1 MCFEEIIPDK
11 FHENLSTVQS
21 RHLQEKPWGKQPVT
35 GGELYTALLSWNIS
49 SLKWRGVLIILKGT
63 YICYIWMCHIYTS
76 VTCVYTLII
85 WHASCKKKFMLVALL
100 SLEFCGT
107 WRTVKEIPPDQYQLW
122 QEECLRKQGRLPWE
136 VSESGT
142 VVRLV

>member
-1 MCFEEIIPDK
+1 
-11 FHENLSTVQS
+11 
-21 RHLQEKPWGKQPVT
+21 
-35 GGELYTALLSWNIS
+35 
-49 SLKWRGVLIILKGT
+49 
-63 YICYIWMCHIYTS
+63 
-76 VTCVYTLII
+76 
-85 WHASCKKKFMLVALL
+85 MLVALL